1 MPAAVGDQVSVMWG
15 FRSNLLPPCPQP
27 TANVGYVLAAIAL
40 MTAQPFAV
48 AFTQNGEGGYDYTV
62 LSVNLLSETTK
73 LLISL
78 GVYCK
83 LAPREHTHRLITARD
98 VLQFAV
104 PALLFALNNALLF
117 AIVASIR
124 PALFQLL
131 STTKTVFTAI
141 LFRLVLRRQLT
152 GTQQAAVVILTAG
165 AAVSRLN
172 RSCAPEDDAGSGS
185 GEVDQ
190 PFIRGEWVGVL
201 LTLVTCISSSFG
213 GVVNEALLKKDGAI
227 HSLFLQN
234 ALLYAW
240 GVLINGVALGVR
252 SHESI
257 AAIGFFGGYAP
268 PVALL
273 ILTNAITGL
282 SISAVLKH
290 CDNLV
295 RVFASGGSMI
305 ASMTIEALALQIT
318 PTPELVLAAVIV
330 AGSAVVYAREGA
342 PRPIKQPSVLLRAE
356 TAHVAEPAS
365 VELS

>member
-1 MPAAVGDQVSVMWG
+1 MWDHLPALSA
-15 FRSNLLPPCPQP
+15 R
-27 TANVGYVLAAIAL
+27 AGYVLAAIAL
-40 MTAQPFAV
+40 MTVQPFAV
-48 AFTQNGEGGYDYTV
+48 AFTQNADGGYDYIV
-62 LSVNLLSETTK
+62 LSVNLLSETAK
-73 LLISL
+73 LCVSL
-78 GVYCK
+78 GMYAR
-83 LAPREHTHRLITARD
+83 LPSGERTHHLVTWRD

-104 PALLFALNNALLF
+104 PAVLFALNNALLF

-131 STTKTVFTAI
+131 STTKTVFTAV

-152 GTQQAAVVILTAG
+152 ITQQAAIVILAAG

-172 RSCAPEDDAGSGS
+172 RNCDAEDEPGSGS
-185 GEVDQ
+185 GEA
-190 PFIRGEWVGVL
+190 PPLIHGEWVGVL

-213 GVVNEALLKKDGAI
+213 GVVNEALLKKDGAV

-234 ALLYAW
+234 ALLYVW
-240 GVLINGVALGVR
+240 GVLINGIALGVL
-252 SHESI
+252 SHERV
-257 AAIGFFGGYAP
+257 AAIGVFGGYTP
-268 PVALL
+268 PVVLL

-305 ASMTIEALALQIT
+305 ASMTIEGIAMQIA
-318 PTPELVLAAVIV
+318 PTPELALAAVIV
-330 AGSAVVYAREGA
+330 AGSAIVYAREGA
-342 PRPIKQPSVLLRAE
+342 PKPIRQTPVLLRAE
-356 TAHVAEPAS
+356 AAAVAEASS

>member
-1 MPAAVGDQVSVMWG
+1 MWK
-15 FRSNLLPPCPQP
+15 LP
-27 TANVGYVLAAIAL
+27 TNVAYVLAAIAL
-40 MTAQPFAV
+40 MTVQPFAV
-48 AFTQNGEGGYDYTV
+48 TFTQNGDGGYDYIV
-62 LSVNLLSETTK
+62 LSVNLLSETLK
-73 LLISL
+73 LVVSL
-78 GVYCK
+78 MAYSR
-83 LAPREHTHRLITARD
+83 LDTARRTHHLITPRD

-152 GTQQAAVVILTAG
+152 ITQQAAIVILAAG

-172 RSCAPEDDAGSGS
+172 SSCDADDELGSGS
-185 GEVDQ
+185 GEVG
-190 PFIRGEWVGVL
+190 PTIHGEWVGVL
-201 LTLVTCISSSFG
+201 LTLATCLSSSFG
-213 GVVNEALLKKDGAI
+213 GVLNEALLKRDGHL

-234 ALLYAW
+234 ALLYIW
-240 GVLINGVALGVR
+240 GVAINAIALGVR
-252 SHESI
+252 SHASVAE
-257 AAIGFFGGYAP
+257 IGVFGGYTSR
-268 PVALL
+268 VVLL
-273 ILTNAITGL
+273 VLTNAVTGL

-305 ASMTIEALALQIT
+305 ASMTIEAIAMQIA
-318 PTPELVLAAVIV
+318 PTPELLLAAIIV
-330 AGSAVVYAREGA
+330 AGSAIVYAREGA
-342 PRPIKQPSVLLRAE
+342 PQPIKQTPVLLRAE
-356 TAHVAEPAS
+356 VAEPSPS

>member
-1 MPAAVGDQVSVMWG
+1 MWD
-15 FRSNLLPPCPQP
+15 FCNNLLPPCPQP

-40 MTAQPFAV
+40 MTVQPFAV
-48 AFTQNGEGGYDYTV
+48 AFTQNEEGGYDYIV

-73 LLISL
+73 LLVSL
-78 GVYCK
+78 GVYYR
-83 LAPREHTHRLITARD
+83 LSPAEYTHHLVTTRD

-117 AIVASIR
+117 TIVASIR

-152 GTQQAAVVILTAG
+152 ITQQAAVVILASG

-172 RSCAPEDDAGSGS
+172 SSCDREDDIGSGS
-185 GEVDQ
+185 GEDDQ
-190 PFIRGEWVGVL
+190 PLIRGEWVGVL

-213 GVVNEALLKKDGAI
+213 GVINEALLKKDGAI

-252 SHESI
+252 SHDSV
-257 AAIGFFGGYAP
+257 ATIGFFGGYAP

-273 ILTNAITGL
+273 ILTNAVTGL

-305 ASMTIEALALQIT
+305 ASMAIEALALQIT
-318 PTPELVLAAVIV
+318 LTPELILAAIIV

-342 PRPIKQPSVLLRAE
+342 PRPIKQTPVLLRE
-356 TAHVAEPAS
+356 EPTYVTEPAS

>member
-1 MPAAVGDQVSVMWG
+1 MWVPPAKVA
-15 FRSNLLPPCPQP
+15 
-27 TANVGYVLAAIAL
+27 YVLAAIAL

-48 AFTQNGEGGYDYTV
+48 AFTQNEEGGYDYIV
-62 LSVNLLSETTK
+62 LSVNLLSETLK
-73 LLISL
+73 LVVSL
-78 GVYCK
+78 SCYRHLPPG
-83 LAPREHTHRLITARD
+83 EHTHHMITRRD

-104 PALLFALNNALLF
+104 PALLYALNNALLF

-152 GTQQAAVVILTAG
+152 ITQQAAVVILAAG

-172 RSCAPEDDAGSGS
+172 SSCGEEEEDVGSGS
-185 GEVDQ
+185 GEAQ
-190 PFIRGEWVGVL
+190 PLIRGEWVGVL
-201 LTLVTCISSSFG
+201 LTLVTCVSSSFG
-213 GVVNEALLKKDGAI
+213 GVVNEALLKKDGHL

-234 ALLYAW
+234 AMLYSW
-240 GVLINGVALGVR
+240 GVLINATALGIR
-252 SHESI
+252 SHEKV
-257 AAIGFFGGYAP
+257 AEIGIFGGYRP

-273 ILTNAITGL
+273 ILTNAVTGL

-305 ASMTIEALALQIT
+305 ASMVIEGLAMQIA
-318 PTPELVLAAVIV
+318 PTPELILAAVIV
-330 AGSAVVYAREGA
+330 AGSAIVYAREGA
-342 PRPIKQPSVLLRAE
+342 PRPIKQTPVLLRAE
-356 TAHVAEPAS
+356 AVEAEAAAPG

>member
-1 MPAAVGDQVSVMWG
+1 MWMP
-15 FRSNLLPPCPQP
+15 P
-27 TANVGYVLAAIAL
+27 ANVAYVLAAIAL
-40 MTAQPFAV
+40 MTVQPFAV
-48 AFTQNGEGGYDYTV
+48 AFTQNEDGGYEYMV
-62 LSVNLLSETTK
+62 LSVNLLSEAFK
-73 LLISL
+73 LLVSLCIYARLPVGERTHHMISQ
-78 GVYCK
+78 
-83 LAPREHTHRLITARD
+83 RD

-104 PALLFALNNALLF
+104 PAVLFALNNALLF
-117 AIVASIR
+117 AIVSSIR

-152 GTQQAAVVILTAG
+152 ITQQAAIVILAAG

-172 RSCAPEDDAGSGS
+172 SSCDADGETGSGS
-185 GEVDQ
+185 GEPLDRVT
-190 PFIRGEWVGVL
+190 GEWVGVL
-201 LTLVTCISSSFG
+201 LTLVTCISSSLG

-234 ALLYAW
+234 ALLYVW
-240 GVLINGVALGVR
+240 GVLINGIALVVR
-252 SHESI
+252 NQE
-257 AAIGFFGGYAP
+257 ALARMGLFGGYTPA
-268 PVALL
+268 VVLL
-273 ILTNAITGL
+273 ILTNSVTGL

-305 ASMTIEALALQIT
+305 ASMVIEALTMHVA

-330 AGSAVVYAREGA
+330 GCSAIVYAREGA
-342 PRPIKQPSVLLRAE
+342 PKPIKATPVLLRAE
-356 TAHVAEPAS
+356 AVAPLAETAS

>member
-1 MPAAVGDQVSVMWG
+1 MWSPA
-15 FRSNLLPPCPQP
+15 P
-27 TANVGYVLAAIAL
+27 NVVYVLAAIAL

-48 AFTQNGEGGYDYTV
+48 AFTQNEEGGYDYIV
-62 LSVNLLSETTK
+62 MSVNLLSETLK
-73 LLISL
+73 LVVSL
-78 GVYCK
+78 SCYRN
-83 LAPREHTHRLITARD
+83 LPAAERTHHLITRRD
-98 VLQFAV
+98 VMQFAV
-104 PALLFALNNALLF
+104 PALLFALNNALIF

-141 LFRLVLRRQLT
+141 LFRLVLRRKLT
-152 GTQQAAVVILTAG
+152 ITQQAAVVILAAG

-172 RSCAPEDDAGSGS
+172 SRCGEDEEDIGSGS
-185 GEVDQ
+185 GEAQ
-190 PFIRGEWVGVL
+190 PIVRGEWVGVL
-201 LTLVTCISSSFG
+201 LTLFTCISSSFG
-213 GVVNEALLKKDGAI
+213 GVFNEALLKKDGHL

-234 ALLYAW
+234 AVLYSW
-240 GVLINGVALGVR
+240 GVVINATALGVR
-252 SHESI
+252 NHDKI
-257 AAIGFFGGYAP
+257 AKIGVFGGYAP

-273 ILTNAITGL
+273 ILTNAVTGL

-305 ASMTIEALALQIT
+305 GSMVIEGLAMQLA
-318 PTPELVLAAVIV
+318 PTPELILAAVIV

-342 PRPIKQPSVLLRAE
+342 PQSIKQTPVLLRAE
-356 TAHVAEPAS
+356 AVEAEAAAPG